1 MIKNIVFD
9 LGNVLISF
17 RPSEFFDKKKYPENI
32 KAKILSDIFGS
43 KEWGMLDNGEINT
56 PEVIDAIALKSSL
69 KKEEIAHIF
78 NLRTKLMFPLDQNVR
93 LLPGLKKRGFR
104 LYFLSNF
111 PMDIFEEVKT
121 GYYFFKY
128 FDGGIISA
136 EAKFSKPDSRI
147 YVILLEKYSL
157 IPKECL
163 YIDDLEINVKAAEA
177 AGMKGLVTL
186 GSLEISKEIESA
198 LNSSF
203 QTAKFKDIRP
213 DK

>member
-17 RPSEFFDKKKYPENI
+17 RPSEFFDKKNYPESI
-32 KAKILSDIFGS
+32 KATILSDIFGS
-43 KEWGMLDNGEINT
+43 KEWALLDNGEINT
-56 PEVIDAIALKSSL
+56 TEAIETIALKSSL
-69 KKEEIAHIF
+69 KKEEIAHVF
-78 NLRTKLMFPLDQNVR
+78 NLRTELMFPLDPNVK
-93 LLPGLKKRGFR
+93 LLPELKKRGFR

-128 FDGGIISA
+128 FDGGIISS

-147 YVILLEKYSL
+147 YEILLEKYSL
-157 IPKECL
+157 IPEECL

-177 AGMKGLVTL
+177 AGMKGLVTF
-186 GSLEISKEIESA
+186 GSLDVYKELEKA
-198 LNSSF
+198 LILSSG
-203 QTAKFKDIRP
+203 
-213 DK
+213 